1 MNLYKFFQYF
11 CEKHKK
17 INLIL
22 SGGKSPL
29 KIYKLMSNQKINWKN
44 INIFISDERIFQ
56 KSSILSNYK
65 NIKDCF
71 KINNQNL
78 INIYVVNNLNGY
90 HKKIIK
96 NQIIKDLK
104 KKPTLSLIGI
114 GDDGHFAS
122 IFSGSKNY
130 HNLIDIKKKPN
141 FYQTESLG
149 NPKVKRITMNL
160 SMILNSEKII
170 LFAQSNKK
178 MKIIES
184 ILKNKNS
191 KYPLNILIKN
201 AYKKLLLFDGNKITR
216 L

>member
-29 KIYKLMSNQKINWKN
+29 KNYKLMSNQKIDWKN

-56 KSSILSNYK
+56 KNSIISNYK

-78 INIYVVNNLNGY
+78 MNINVVNNLNGY
-90 HKKIIK
+90 RQKYIK
-96 NQIIKDLK
+96 NQIIKDVK
-104 KKPTLSLIGI
+104 KKPTLSLIGM

-122 IFSGSKNY
+122 IFSGSNNY
-130 HNLIDIKKKPN
+130 HNLIDEKKKPN
-141 FYQTESLG
+141 FYQIESIG

-170 LFAQSNKK
+170 LFVKSNKK
-178 MKIIES
+178 MKLFKN

-191 KYPLNILIKN
+191 KYPVNFLIKKGR
-201 AYKKLLLFDGNKITR
+201 KKLLLFDGNKITR

>member
-29 KIYKLMSNQKINWKN
+29 KNYKLMSNQKLNWKN
-44 INIFISDERIFQ
+44 INIFISDERICQ
-56 KSSILSNYK
+56 KNSIISNYK

-71 KINNQNL
+71 KINNRNL
-78 INIYVVNNLNGY
+78 ININVVNNLNGY
-90 HKKIIK
+90 RQKFFI
-96 NQIIKDLK
+96 NQIIKDVK
-104 KKPTLSLIGI
+104 KKPTLSLIGM

-122 IFSGSKNY
+122 IFSGSNNY
-130 HNLIDIKKKPN
+130 HNLIDVKKKPN
-141 FYQTESLG
+141 FYQIESIG

-170 LFAQSNKK
+170 LFVKSNKK
-178 MKIIES
+178 MKLFEN

-191 KYPLNILIKN
+191 KYPVNFLIKN
-201 AYKKLLLFDGNKITR
+201 GHKKLLLFDGNKITR